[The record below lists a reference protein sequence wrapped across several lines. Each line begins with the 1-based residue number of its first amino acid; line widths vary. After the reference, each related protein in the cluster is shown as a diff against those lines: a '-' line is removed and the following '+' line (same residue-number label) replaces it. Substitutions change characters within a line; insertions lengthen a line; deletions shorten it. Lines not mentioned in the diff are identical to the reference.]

1 MMVIRA
7 IQALR
12 PNVSF
17 SITGDDLST
26 LVWLNAGIISPTQEE
41 VAIKIAELEALDA
54 QAELDRISART
65 AVEQKLSALGLTL
78 EDIAALKGV
87 LNA

>member
-1 MMVIRA
+1 MITIRA

-12 PNVSF
+12 PNASF

-26 LVWLNAGIISPTQEE
+26 LIWITDGVTSPTQEE
-41 VAIKIAELEALDA
+41 VTIKIAELEALDA